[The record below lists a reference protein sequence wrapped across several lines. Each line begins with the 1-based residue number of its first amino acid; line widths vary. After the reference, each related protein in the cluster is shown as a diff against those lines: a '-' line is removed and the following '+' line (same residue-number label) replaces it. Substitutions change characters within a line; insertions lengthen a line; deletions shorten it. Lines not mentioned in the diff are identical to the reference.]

1 MAIPGPSFDNDRLGS
16 PYRYPAVFQT
26 TFVQIQDFQ
35 LRGAV
40 GYDYKA

>member
-1 MAIPGPSFDNDRLGS
+1 
-16 PYRYPAVFQT
+16 VFQT
-26 TFVQIQDFQ
+26 TFVQIQDFR